1 VSRINVCRGGRS
13 QGRASAS
20 LTSGQMNSPRAEAKL
35 EVESSVREEEMM
47 TEEIDQTLLLRIVGS
62 IGEIDW
68 RKEEYAEVH

>member
-1 VSRINVCRGGRS
+1 
-13 QGRASAS
+13 
-20 LTSGQMNSPRAEAKL
+20 MNSPRAEAKL